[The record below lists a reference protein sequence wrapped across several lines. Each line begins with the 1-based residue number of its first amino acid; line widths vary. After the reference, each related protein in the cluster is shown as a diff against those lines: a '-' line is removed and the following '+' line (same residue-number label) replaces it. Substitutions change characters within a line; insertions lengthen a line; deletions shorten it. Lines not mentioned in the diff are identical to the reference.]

1 MENPKEH
8 KERYSQLS
16 EEQDSSKYTK
26 SLSPNKES
34 LKEALLD
41 YDTPVKNSG
50 HSIEMTQFHKNEGY
64 SIFESEYKA
73 RPSFQLLLT
82 SSPGFNLSSFLG
94 TLQIIFSYI
103 LTDIRKKPRSFKIGV
118 FSIFIVVAFLIVL
131 QSAKQLTPA
140 LFIRLSE
147 GEAGDA
153 DLILSAV
160 ALENDTRLTNESY
173 VSNPIHEV
181 RLLNGVNIE
190 RVCDMVEEAEG
201 CSGRWMLIG
210 KTQNR
215 NRSIQTFVIIID
227 SQKEIS
233 IGLGRNS
240 KANSGR
246 LNGNEC
252 YLTESTKR
260 ALEIQTDSGK
270 N

>member
-1 MENPKEH
+1 MDNPKDH
-8 KERYSQLS
+8 KEHYSQLS
-16 EEQDSSKYTK
+16 DEQDSSKFTK
-26 SLSPNKES
+26 NLSPNKES

-50 HSIEMTQFHKNEGY
+50 HSIEMTEFNKNSSY
-64 SIFESEYKA
+64 MVFENELK
-73 RPSFQLLLT
+73 PSFQFFLNSPT
-82 SSPGFNLSSFLG
+82 SHNFSSLFG
-94 TLQIIFSYI
+94 TLQIIISYI
-103 LTDIRKKPRSFKIGV
+103 LTDMRKKPRSFKIGV
-118 FSIFIVVAFLIVL
+118 FSIFIVVSFLIVL

-153 DLILSAV
+153 DLILRAV

-173 VSNPIHEV
+173 ISNPIHEV

-190 RVCDMVEEAEG
+190 RVCDMVDEAEG

-210 KTQNR
+210 KTQNF

-240 KANSGR
+240 KANEGKLS
-246 LNGNEC
+246 GNEC

-260 ALEIQTDSGK
+260 ALEIQDDSGK
-270 N
+270 K

>member
-1 MENPKEH
+1 MDNPKDHH

-16 EEQDSSKYTK
+16 DDQDSSKFTK
-26 SLSPNKES
+26 NLSPNKES

-50 HSIEMTQFHKNEGY
+50 NSIEMTQFHKNEGY
-64 SIFESEYKA
+64 TVFENEGK
-73 RPSFQLLLT
+73 PSFQFYLN
-82 SSPGFNLSSFLG
+82 SSPGFTLYSLLG
-94 TLQIIFSYI
+94 TLQIIISYI
-103 LTDIRKKPRSFKIGV
+103 LTDMRKKPRSFKIGV

-190 RVCDMVEEAEG
+190 RVCDLVEEAEG

-210 KTQNR
+210 KTQNF

-240 KANSGR
+240 KANSGK
-246 LNGNEC
+246 LEGNEC

-260 ALEIQTDSGK
+260 ALEIQSDSGK
-270 N
+270 K